1 MELHGD
7 SLVLNDQKGIISLKD
22 ETSDF
27 LRDFPLISD
36 TDEEEDFG
44 PPGTRLAPVGAN
56 DEDNKGLA
64 QEFAAEIIS
73 KINSMEKVENV
84 TFPSEDSVQDLN
96 LKLKEMED
104 NQEELNASL
113 IAITSHFAKVQLRL
127 QQVMSAPDGAKDNLL
142 KELEIFAFRSIPSVV
157 STCKIPSNSLESS
170 SNQLQLLISSKGNEV
185 ATDEIKNNELLEI
198 HRQRQTALINQL
210 KEQLEELETYAYE
223 SGDGVIPSNILLERQ
238 RIVMDQLKAQLNFNL
253 DNIDTLS
260 DSELKTSVDNAVR
273 DIINPLKMKSHLV
286 NQLKTQITDLEMF
299 IHFLQDEMLGDQ
311 EPCGCKK
318 HEGLEVNRRKR
329 TPSERE
335 EIRAKTVNIM
345 ERAMAVLQIAATSQ
359 FGCSAMNSQQFQSN
373 VLKGTPKGN
382 HYGDLR
388 ARLEISV
395 DHVLETCSQVEC
407 ITDTDCT
414 SIVSSENPETLID
427 SPRVTQIV
435 RRELSVAIRDLM
447 QHGMIEYGRN
457 AGKKLVPFLGCATP
471 TSSSRKLSQSFGLNL
486 DANAIN
492 PKQSFLSTIGS
503 IISTHKPYKRSSDA
517 QFKAFICAGL
527 NQRKLIPWLKLIVKN
542 QHILEIFYQPWSYV
556 VKTNFDDAFR
566 SIERLSLYGFNLPVD
581 VAVKQF
587 QDMSEA
593 F

>member
-1 MELHGD
+1 
-7 SLVLNDQKGIISLKD
+7 
-22 ETSDF
+22 
-27 LRDFPLISD
+27 
-36 TDEEEDFG
+36 
-44 PPGTRLAPVGAN
+44 
-56 DEDNKGLA
+56 
-64 QEFAAEIIS
+64 
-73 KINSMEKVENV
+73 
-84 TFPSEDSVQDLN
+84 
-96 LKLKEMED
+96 
-104 NQEELNASL
+104 
-113 IAITSHFAKVQLRL
+113 
-127 QQVMSAPDGAKDNLL
+127 MSAPDGAKDNLL
-142 KELEIFAFRSIPSVV
+142 KELENFAFRSIPSVV

-471 TSSSRKLSQSFGLNL
+471 TSSRYSSTVHPWNVIIRFYDMKGGRDYNSATSRKLSQSFGLNL